1 MMLLRHA
8 LPGSLHLYTTHQ
20 TMTSRKRIP
29 PQKAKKIKRK
39 MSCGVIMDLSVRN
52 ENKTPPQARLPV
64 GVFADVCCL
73 YVAPGGAVVVPW
85 GCHLRRP

>member
-39 MSCGVIMDLSVRN
+39 MSCGVIMELSV
-52 ENKTPPQARLPV
+52 
-64 GVFADVCCL
+64 VFARMCCM
-73 YVAPGGAVVVPW
+73 YAAPGGTMLVLRMVRQGAPYACC
-85 GCHLRRP
+85 CHFSV